1 MRDLLELQI
10 LKNDKIG
17 DTTVLAEILTLLNDK
32 QIFAS
37 LSDENQQKFN

>member
-10 LKNDKIG
+10 LKNAKIG